1 MAHLDLLPHAPPL
14 RLIDAVDELIPG
26 ARCRA
31 SRHTRGGDFYLQ
43 GHFPGNPVVP
53 ACILLEMLAQ
63 AGGLAAGAP
72 HDPARAATGQSGAAA
87 GPPDAPAALRVAA
100 FGPCKFP
107 AAAGAGVRLEV
118 DARVVGSIGGLF
130 KIEGNVHADGV
141 LVATGAV
148 TLARVRQP

>member
-1 MAHLDLLPHAPPL
+1 MSHLDLLPHEPPM

-26 ARCRA
+26 VRCRA
-31 SRHTRGGDFYLQ
+31 SRQTRSNDFYFQ

-53 ACILLEMLAQ
+53 ACILVEMLAQ

-72 HDPARAATGQSGAAA
+72 GDPSAAA
-87 GPPDAPAALRVAA
+87 VPPAMPTEPCAPLAMRVAA

-107 AAAGAGVRLEV
+107 APASAGVRLEV
-118 DARVVGSIGGLF
+118 DARVIGSIAGLF
-130 KIEGNVHADGV
+130 KIEGEVHADGV

-148 TLARVRQP
+148 TLAQVRVP